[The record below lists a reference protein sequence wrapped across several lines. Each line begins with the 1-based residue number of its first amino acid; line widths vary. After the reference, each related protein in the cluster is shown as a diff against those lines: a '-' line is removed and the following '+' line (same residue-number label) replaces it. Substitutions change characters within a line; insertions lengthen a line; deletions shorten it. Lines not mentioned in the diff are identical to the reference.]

1 VLDDPWA
8 VSGVATSS
16 ETAPEVARINKM
28 RMFIANG
35 THQNIDFQY
44 RLPEYKTYRMQT
56 IPIGGQIRISGELNE
71 KQIDIIAQFHASYG
85 MVRSNELSTFSGYY
99 IPYIYSIDEPI
110 SEETIVE
117 LIVHNRE
124 VNKVNGEKLRAEAAV
139 AVNAMIEENA
149 GEKLTSFEFE
159 ITEKPMKD
167 RDPTIAEKIVITRDK
182 EKGAPQGPPKSPIS
196 AITDFMRPKSKKS
209 IF

>member
-1 VLDDPWA
+1 
-8 VSGVATSS
+8 
-16 ETAPEVARINKM
+16 
-28 RMFIANG
+28 MFIANG

-71 KQIDIIAQFHASYG
+71 KQIDIIAQFHAPYG
-85 MVRSNELSTFSGYY
+85 MIRSNELSAFSGYF
-99 IPYIYSIDEPI
+99 IPYIYSIDTPI

-124 VNKVNGEKLRAEAAV
+124 VNKANGERLRAEAAV

-182 EKGAPQGPPKSPIS
+182 EKGAPQAPSKSPIS
-196 AITDFMRPKSKKS
+196 AITDFMRPKPKKS
-209 IF
+209 VF